1 MLVATRECRCQWLK
15 DQALALCFFRAF
27 EQLDTMF
34 GITFRKKTEEERW
47 LRKALDGDNTATE
60 WLYRRHVRYLA
71 ALCSRYITDD
81 EDIKDVLQESFIK
94 IFTSLNSFTYR
105 GEGSLKAWMARITLN
120 ETIKFVRRK
129 NRLALSYI
137 EDADM
142 DIADSGSIET
152 EDIPT
157 ETLYQFIRELPEG
170 YRTVFNLYVIDNKS
184 HKEIASLLGIKENTS
199 ASQLHKAKA
208 MLVQKIKQ
216 YRTINSN

>member
-1 MLVATRECRCQWLK
+1 
-15 DQALALCFFRAF
+15 
-27 EQLDTMF
+27 MF

-60 WLYRRHVRYLA
+60 WLYRRHVRYLSA
-71 ALCSRYITDD
+71 FCSRYITDD
-81 EDIKDVLQESFIK
+81 EEIKDVLQESFIK

>member
-1 MLVATRECRCQWLK
+1 
-15 DQALALCFFRAF
+15 
-27 EQLDTMF
+27 MF

-60 WLYRRHVRYLA
+60 WLYRRHVRYLF

-157 ETLYQFIRELPEG
+157 ETLYQFICELPEG

>member
-1 MLVATRECRCQWLK
+1 
-15 DQALALCFFRAF
+15 
-27 EQLDTMF
+27 MF